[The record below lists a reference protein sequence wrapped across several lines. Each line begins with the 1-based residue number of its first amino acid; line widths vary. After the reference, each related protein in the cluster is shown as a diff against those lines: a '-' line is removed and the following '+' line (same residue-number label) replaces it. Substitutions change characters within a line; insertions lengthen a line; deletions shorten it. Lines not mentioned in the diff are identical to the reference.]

1 MKQLLCQVYGHG
13 IAECVCKCVFE
24 HNLTAQIYLCMTLCI
39 GDNRILVYFALCALF
54 VVFVICFLC
63 YTRSWLVSG
72 TFSWNWCC
80 CWSLSKLALSSTC
93 STRTTPND
101 NDDAVDGDDD
111 SNSDGSNAGLWLVG
125 SCPAPYLGHVQ
136 VSLFASWILLA
147 LKFFCARLFAWLPA
161 CLPLSAFLTY
171 LQLVANAASDCDLHH
186 HEAHSIVRNQTSSQR
201 AGRSIPQP
209 LLLLAIPFRY
219 RWPGK
224 IWLSSGLTRT
234 ISFFVSRGSVFG
246 VLLWHFFAVCFF
258 YFQFTANNKEFC
270 AQIVMEMKWNESYQL
285 QMKA

>member
-1 MKQLLCQVYGHG
+1 MFNSDDTKRQWRRRRWRWRQQQRRQQRWTVACRLLSC
-13 IAECVCKCVFE
+13 AVFRSRSSE
-24 HNLTAQIYLCMTLCI
+24 S
-39 GDNRILVYFALCALF
+39 
-54 VVFVICFLC
+54 ICFMNF
-63 YTRSWLVSG
+63 TG
-72 TFSWNWCC
+72 FE
-80 CWSLSKLALSSTC
+80 
-93 STRTTPND
+93 
-101 NDDAVDGDDD
+101 
-111 SNSDGSNAGLWLVG
+111 
-125 SCPAPYLGHVQ
+125 
-136 VSLFASWILLA
+136 ILLRPP
-147 LKFFCARLFAWLPA
+147 FRLAACLPA

>member
-161 CLPLSAFLTY
+161 CLPAY
-171 LQLVANAASDCDLHH
+171 LCPLFWLICSLLPMRQVIVIYIITKPTALWGIRHPASEQAAAS
-186 HEAHSIVRNQTSSQR
+186 HSRYCCWRFHFGTV
-201 AGRSIPQP
+201 GLGKYDF
-209 LLLLAIPFRY
+209 LL
-219 RWPGK
+219 G
-224 IWLSSGLTRT
+224 
-234 ISFFVSRGSVFG
+234 
-246 VLLWHFFAVCFF
+246 
-258 YFQFTANNKEFC
+258 
-270 AQIVMEMKWNESYQL
+270 
-285 QMKA
+285 